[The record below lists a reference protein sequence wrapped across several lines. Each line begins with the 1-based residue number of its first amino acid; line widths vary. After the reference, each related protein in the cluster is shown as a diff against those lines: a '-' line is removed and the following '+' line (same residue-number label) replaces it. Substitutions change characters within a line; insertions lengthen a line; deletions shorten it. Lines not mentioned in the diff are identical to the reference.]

1 MTRSMI
7 YASCMAVLTAFAVA
21 CGSTSTNVN
30 VTANTNHSN
39 SMLGNASNSMAGAAN
54 SVANTVSN
62 AASSVTGG
70 SDTDFVEDAAVGG
83 MAEVEL
89 GKLASTKA
97 ANAEVKK
104 FGQMMVTDHTAA
116 NNQLKELATKKGW
129 KLPTDLDSSHKSL
142 ADDLRSR
149 TGADFDS
156 EYVEEMV
163 DDHETDVK
171 AFQDKANNA
180 TDPDLKAFAQKTL
193 PVLQKHLEAIKAI
206 QAKMSNSASANS
218 NKK

>member
-1 MTRSMI
+1 MNRSLL
-7 YASCMAVLTAFAVA
+7 YVGGMAVVTALALA
-21 CGSTSTNVN
+21 CGSNTSVSVN
-30 VTANTNHSN
+30 SNTNHSN
-39 SMLGNASNSMAGAAN
+39 SMSNAGSTLGNAAN

-62 AASSVTGG
+62 AASSVTGT
-70 SDTDFVEDAAVGG
+70 SDSSFVNEAAIGG

-116 NNQLKELATKKGW
+116 NNELKALASKKGW
-129 KLPTDLDSSHKSL
+129 TLPTDLDSSHKST
-142 ADDLRSR
+142 ADDLKGRN
-149 TGADFDS
+149 GADFDS
-156 EYVEEMV
+156 AYVDEMV
-163 DDHETDVK
+163 DDHEEDVK
-171 AFQDKANNA
+171 AFEDKANNA

-193 PVLQKHLEAIKAI
+193 PVLRKHLDAIKAI
-206 QAKMSNSASANS
+206 QAKMNNSSASANT